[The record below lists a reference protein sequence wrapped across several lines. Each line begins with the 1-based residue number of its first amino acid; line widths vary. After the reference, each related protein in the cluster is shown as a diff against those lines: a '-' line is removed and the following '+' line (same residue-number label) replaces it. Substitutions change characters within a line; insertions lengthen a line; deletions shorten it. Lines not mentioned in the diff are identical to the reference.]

1 MERDCKIHFRQSDLE
16 IEIEGD
22 REFVEAYFNKLLQ
35 RLQFGPSET
44 EKSGNKALN
53 HLLEEKQPSS
63 HSDKVLLFGY
73 YLEKYSG
80 LECFCADDISRCYQ
94 ETRIAGPR
102 NINDLIRKLPREY
115 VMEVGRKGKKKAWRL
130 TREGMEYVET
140 RKWRN

>member
-73 YLEKYSG
+73 YLEKPILLTEVLLIYLVRHILFL
-80 LECFCADDISRCYQ
+80 LEIQF
-94 ETRIAGPR
+94 G
-102 NINDLIRKLPREY
+102 
-115 VMEVGRKGKKKAWRL
+115 
-130 TREGMEYVET
+130 
-140 RKWRN
+140 